1 MECSVVVPVYNSQD
15 TLPELISSVEQS
27 LRGTTVSFEIVLI
40 NDGSR
45 DTSWEVIRQLARKNE
60 NVRGINLMRN
70 YGQHNALL
78 AGIRAAR
85 YDTIVTIDDD
95 LQHPPDQIPLLL
107 NKLSEGYD
115 VVYGTPQVRHHGFW
129 RDIST
134 RFSRAIFKSVLG
146 NASASN
152 GSAFRAFRTRLRDAF
167 NNYASPYVLIDVLL
181 TWGTTSFVAIPVRHD
196 PRRYGKSNYNF
207 LKLVILAL
215 DATTGFST
223 WPLRLASL
231 VGFGVT
237 LLGLALLLFV
247 IADYLVDRANL
258 SIFRFF
264 AALIAIFS
272 GAQLFALGIIG
283 EYIARMH
290 FRVMARPP
298 YSVRE
303 EINLPKEKDS

>member
-1 MECSVVVPVYNSQD
+1 MECSVVVPVYNSQE
-15 TLPELISSVEQS
+15 TLPELVSRLEHS
-27 LRGTTVSFEIVLI
+27 LHDVTQAFEIIMV
-40 NDGSR
+40 NDGSL
-45 DTSWEVIRQLARKNE
+45 DTSWEVIRQLAYKNKR
-60 NVRGINLMRN
+60 VRGINLMRN

-85 YDTIVTIDDD
+85 YETIVTIDDD
-95 LQHPPDQIPLLL
+95 LQHPPDQIPQLLD
-107 NKLSEGYD
+107 KLSEGYD

-129 RDIST
+129 RDVST
-134 RFSRAIFKSVLG
+134 RFSRAIFRSVLG

-152 GSAFRAFRTRLRDAF
+152 GSAFRAFRTHLRDAF

-196 PRRYGKSNYNF
+196 SRRYGKSNYNF
-207 LKLVILAL
+207 LKLVVLAL

-231 VGFGVT
+231 VGFTVT

-247 IADYLVDRANL
+247 LADYLVDRANL

-283 EYIARMH
+283 EYIARIH

-298 YSVRE
+298 YTVRE
-303 EINLPKEKDS
+303 DTNTQKDKES